1 MFFSLLIKILIS
13 KYVLLISARNAN
25 ILNCHSF
32 PYQLEWLHSGYKLC
46 HRVNQHFDLSHGIRW
61 LTKIVI
67 DLQNLTLIGA
77 LLYYIGLKHTVD
89 NLDDEEK
96 NKQTEGW

>member
-1 MFFSLLIKILIS
+1 
-13 KYVLLISARNAN
+13 
-25 ILNCHSF
+25 
-32 PYQLEWLHSGYKLC
+32 
-46 HRVNQHFDLSHGIRW
+46 
-61 LTKIVI
+61 
-67 DLQNLTLIGA
+67 